1 MPQRKEERMVPLN
14 VKLPSE
20 IRNQIKERS
29 KKRGESESLIVRD
42 MIRSYLK
49 SEVA

>member
-1 MPQRKEERMVPLN
+1 MPEKKEVMTQLN

-42 MIRSYLK
+42 MIRFCLK

>member
-1 MPQRKEERMVPLN
+1 MPEKKEVMTPLN

-20 IRNQIKERS
+20 MRKQLKERA

-42 MIRSYLK
+42 MIRACLK
-49 SEVA
+49 SEAA